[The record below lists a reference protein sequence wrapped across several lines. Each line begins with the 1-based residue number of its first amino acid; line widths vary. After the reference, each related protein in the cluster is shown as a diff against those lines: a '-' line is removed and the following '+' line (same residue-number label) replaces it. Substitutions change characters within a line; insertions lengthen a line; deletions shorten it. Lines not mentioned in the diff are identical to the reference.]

1 MLHSITVTDRTPLKD
16 EQQWLLSPRAAAQH
30 IMWWNRLRPCLRKVD
45 KTTFSDCLSL
55 ICRNIIPII
64 LRRRRLPVS
73 ITFTPA
79 TPFIHPTS
87 VSLAPH
93 FSSYT
98 VALTL
103 RCRTRRQAWTHRA
116 HTLNWEP
123 WGEVRAPPSCLLRHS
138 AVHCKGRGNTSWQL
152 IDCNWITKTCRF
164 QTHF

>member
-1 MLHSITVTDRTPLKD
+1 MLSIFIGGLKIMWHTRLNTP
-16 EQQWLLSPRAAAQH
+16 AQH
-30 IMWWNRLRPCLRKVD
+30 IMWWNRPCPCLSKVD

-64 LRRRRLPVS
+64 LKQCQLPVS

-87 VSLAPH
+87 VSLPPH
-93 FSSYT
+93 FSSYA

-103 RCRTRRQAWTHRA
+103 RCRTRRQARTHRA
-116 HTLNWEP
+116 HTRCTENH
-123 WGEVRAPPSCLLRHS
+123 EVKLERPPAVCWDT
-138 AVHCKGRGNTSWQL
+138 AVHCKGRGNTLGQL

-164 QTHF
+164 QTNF